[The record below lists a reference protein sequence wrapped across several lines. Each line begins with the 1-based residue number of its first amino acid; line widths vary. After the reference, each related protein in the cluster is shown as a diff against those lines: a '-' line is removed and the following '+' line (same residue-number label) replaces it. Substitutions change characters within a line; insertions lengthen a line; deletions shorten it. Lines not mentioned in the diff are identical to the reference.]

1 MFSKSE
7 AKRLR
12 HEFWI
17 SFGKS
22 FPRNWILYNTK
33 VKGLSFKFHFDPKTA
48 YVALIIDMAPSLQD
62 VYWQRLLS
70 HQTILKRDFLSTI
83 KFDQQ
88 LRVSDKK
95 WVSAAYVEI
104 DKKVSIHNKS
114 SWKESMEFF
123 NESMSAFE
131 EFYDLYENTI
141 KS

>member
-88 LRVSDKK
+88 LHVSDEK

-123 NESMSAFE
+123 NESMSTFE
-131 EFYDLYENTI
+131 EFYDIYENTI

>member
-88 LRVSDKK
+88 LHVSDEK

>member
-88 LRVSDKK
+88 LHVSDEK

-114 SWKESMEFF
+114 SWKESMEFL
-123 NESMSAFE
+123 NESMIGFE

-141 KS
+141 KI

>member
-48 YVALIIDMAPSLQD
+48 YVALIIDMASSLQD

-88 LRVSDKK
+88 LHVSDEK

>member
-114 SWKESMEFF
+114 SWKESMEFL
-123 NESMSAFE
+123 NESMIGFE

-141 KS
+141 KI

>member
-12 HEFWI
+12 HEFWT

-88 LRVSDKK
+88 LHVSDEK

-114 SWKESMEFF
+114 SWKESMEFL
-123 NESMSAFE
+123 NESMICFE

>member
-88 LRVSDKK
+88 LRVSDEK